1 VASRDIYE
9 FGDFRLDPGHRRL
22 EGRDGHT
29 VSLTAK
35 PFDALVHLI
44 ENAGEPVSRKALM
57 HAVWPETIVEDNN
70 LTQAISTLRGALGKR
85 YIVTLPGRGYQFV
98 GDVRMLERE
107 PDDGAAPDARDA
119 DIDVATEE
127 SGSVSSRPGV
137 RWRFAAAASAAIAA
151 VMIAVSVFTVHGN
164 APDDPLSVLPNSI
177 AILPLENLS
186 PDPDNAYYAAGL
198 HEEILNQLA
207 KLRNLNVI
215 SRNSVL
221 RYAEN
226 RPPIPEIARELGVA
240 AVMEG
245 SVRFAGERI
254 RVAMQLVDGRSGRNV
269 WSETYESNFGDVFG
283 VESDIARNVAKSL
296 NVEYSRAEQDD
307 LQVLPTGSSEA
318 YALYLQAWNTGGIAV
333 RDDKL
338 LDRAIALDP
347 DFAQAHALKALVNS
361 RRLINIA
368 GTDAVEATQRSKIE
382 EVVRRHALRAIEIDP
397 NVPYAH
403 AALGTMYRYQ
413 WYWNAA
419 VEEYLK
425 AVDAMPNDLSARQ
438 GLAWSLGWLGRHDE
452 AIEQA
457 QLGIDLNPLN
467 ANALYYIAPVYAYA
481 GDYDSAIEVMRRAQ
495 QLIPSN
501 PVVQA
506 WLGFME
512 TARRNTDVAIFELR
526 RAEEMMAGNPSTV
539 FLPEFAHAYSLL
551 GLRQDVDRIYAIIME
566 RAQTDDS
573 LGSGTWAQT
582 YIAIGDYDRA
592 LEWLEVIATKARN
605 HVIDEATLNV
615 LHLKMNYMN
624 DPVLRQPRFVEVFS
638 RIRGE

>member
-1 VASRDIYE
+1 MSREIYE
-9 FGDFRLDPGHRRL
+9 FGDFRLDPAHRRL
-22 EGRDGHT
+22 EGPGGA
-29 VSLTAK
+29 VVQLTAK

-44 ENAGEPVSRKALM
+44 DNAGEPVSRKALM
-57 HAVWPETIVEDNN
+57 LAVWPETIVEDNN
-70 LTQAISTLRGALGKR
+70 LTQAISTLRSALGKR
-85 YIVTLPGRGYQFV
+85 YIVTLPGRGYQFI
-98 GDVRMLERE
+98 GDVRVVS
-107 PDDGAAPDARDA
+107 PDPDAREMPGDA
-119 DIDVATEE
+119 ADSDLPADV
-127 SGSVSSRPGV
+127 VPGPRRG
-137 RWRFAAAASAAIAA
+137 RWRLAGIAAAAVAVAVVGVRLLTVYGHAPEVPIA
-151 VMIAVSVFTVHGN
+151 T
-164 APDDPLSVLPNSI
+164 LQNSI
-177 AILPLENLS
+177 AILPFENLS

-198 HEEILNQLA
+198 HEEIVNQLA
-207 KLRNLNVI
+207 RLRNLNVV
-215 SRNSVL
+215 SRSSVL
-221 RYAEN
+221 RYAED
-226 RPPIPEIARELGVA
+226 RPQIPEIARELGVEA
-240 AVMEG
+240 IMQG
-245 SVRFAGERI
+245 SIRFAGDRI

-269 WSETYESNFGDVFG
+269 WSETYESDFGDVFG
-283 VESDIARNVAKSL
+283 VESDIARNVAESL
-296 NVEYSRAEQDD
+296 NVEFSRAEQDD

-318 YALYLQAWNTGGIAV
+318 YALYLRAWNTGGIAV

-338 LDRAIALDP
+338 LDQALALDP

-368 GTDAVEATQRSKIE
+368 GTDAVEATQRSDIE
-382 EVVRRHALRAIEIDP
+382 EIVRRHATRAIEIDP

-403 AALGTMYRYQ
+403 AALGTMYRYR

-438 GLAWSLGWLGRHDE
+438 GLAWSLGWLGRHEE

-512 TARRNTDVAIFELR
+512 TARRNTDAAILELR
-526 RAEEMMAGNPSTV
+526 RAEKMLGNNPSTV

-551 GLRQDVDRIYAIIME
+551 GLRQDVDRIYATLME
-566 RAQTDDS
+566 RAKSDDS

-582 YIAIGDYDRA
+582 YLAIGDYDRA
-592 LEWLEVIATKARN
+592 LEWLEVIATKAQN
-605 HVIDEATLNV
+605 HIIDEATINV

-638 RIRGE
+638 RIQGE

>member
-1 VASRDIYE
+1 VSREIYE
-9 FGDFRLDPGHRRL
+9 FSDFRLDPARRRL
-22 EGRDGHT
+22 EGPGGA
-29 VSLTAK
+29 VVQLTAK

-57 HAVWPETIVEDNN
+57 LAVWPDTIVEDNN
-70 LTQAISTLRGALGKR
+70 LTQAISTLRSALGKR
-85 YIVTLPGRGYQFV
+85 YIVTLPGRGYQFI
-98 GDVRMLERE
+98 GDVRVVSPGPVALKTPGE
-107 PDDGAAPDARDA
+107 AADSDSPAGT
-119 DIDVATEE
+119 V
-127 SGSVSSRPGV
+127 PGPKRG
-137 RWRFAAAASAAIAA
+137 RWRAAGLAAAAVA
-151 VMIAVSVFTVHGN
+151 VAVVGVRLFTVYGH
-164 APDDPLSVLPNSI
+164 APEAPTATLQNSI
-177 AILPLENLS
+177 AILPFENLS

-207 KLRNLNVI
+207 RLRSLNVV

-226 RPPIPEIARELGVA
+226 RPPITEIARELGVEA
-240 AVMEG
+240 IMQG
-245 SVRFAGERI
+245 SIRFAGERI

-269 WSETYESNFGDVFG
+269 WSETYESDFADVFG
-283 VESDIARNVAKSL
+283 VESDIARNVAESL
-296 NVEYSRAEQDD
+296 NVEFSRTERDD

-318 YALYLQAWNTGGIAV
+318 YALYLRAWNTGGIAV

-338 LDRAIALDP
+338 LDQALALDP

-368 GTDAVEATQRSKIE
+368 GTDAVEAAQRSDIE
-382 EVVRRHALRAIEIDP
+382 DIVRRHATRAIEIDP

-403 AALGTMYRYQ
+403 AALGTMYRYR

-419 VEEYLK
+419 VEEYLE
-425 AVDAMPNDLSARQ
+425 AVDAMPSDLSARQ
-438 GLAWSLGWLGRHDE
+438 GLAWSLGWLGRHEE

-481 GDYDSAIEVMRRAQ
+481 GDYDSAIEVIRRAQ

-512 TARRNTDVAIFELR
+512 TARRNNDAAILALR
-526 RAEEMMAGNPSTV
+526 RAEKMLGDNPSTV

-551 GLRQDVDRIYAIIME
+551 GLRQDVDRIYAMIME
-566 RAQTDDS
+566 RAKSDDS

-582 YIAIGDYDRA
+582 YLAIGDYDRA
-592 LEWLEVIATKARN
+592 LEWLEVIATKAQN
-605 HVIDEATLNV
+605 HIIDEATINV

-638 RIRGE
+638 RIQGA